1 MAKRSIRQPHN
12 LASSDY
18 TMHNP
23 QNIDDSDNGDGGGSI
38 CGDGGD
44 DSDSD
49 SGGCGDDDGGCGGGV
64 DDNDRGGCGGGDD
77 NDSDGG
83 DDDDDDGD
91 CKFIRQIQSPL
102 ESCHQAKQFWP
113 LIFNNEDKSLEREN
127 NQMKNGNNQTKRET
141 IKARLVKLNTCGRG
155 AAQG

>member
-1 MAKRSIRQPHN
+1 
-12 LASSDY
+12 
-18 TMHNP
+18 MHNP
-23 QNIDDSDNGDGGGSI
+23 QNTDDSDNGDGGGSI

-44 DSDSD
+44 DSGSD
-49 SGGCGDDDGGCGGGV
+49 SGGCGDDDGVCGGGV
-64 DDNDRGGCGGGDD
+64 DDNDSGGCGGGGDD